1 MEKDVII
8 EIADQHETDGD
19 VQSMSMTTVG
29 SLCGT
34 PEDYS
39 LIYTDQD
46 GELEGCVTTLHVENG
61 RRVTMTRTGL
71 SLIHI

>member
-1 MEKDVII
+1 MFTILEKDVII

-39 LIYTDQD
+39 LIYKDQD
-46 GELEGCVTTLHVENG
+46 GE
-61 RRVTMTRTGL
+61 
-71 SLIHI
+71 

>member
-8 EIADQHETDGD
+8 EIADQHETDGEI
-19 VQSMSMTTVG
+19 QSMSMTTVG
-29 SLCGT
+29 SLSGT

-46 GELEGCVTTLHVENG
+46 GELEGCVTTLRVE
-61 RRVTMTRTGL
+61 TAAA
-71 SLIHI
+71 

>member
-1 MEKDVII
+1 MFIILEKDVII

-19 VQSMSMTTVG
+19 VLSMSMTTVG

-46 GELEGCVTTLHVENG
+46 GELEGCVTTCLLYTSDAADE
-61 RRVTMTRTGL
+61 L
-71 SLIHI
+71 

>member
-1 MEKDVII
+1 MFTILEKDVII

-46 GELEGCVTTLHVENG
+46 GELEGCVTTLIFV
-61 RRVTMTRTGL
+61 
-71 SLIHI
+71 

>member
-1 MEKDVII
+1 MFIILEKDVII

-19 VQSMSMTTVG
+19 VLSMSMTTVG

-46 GELEGCVTTLHVENG
+46 GELRAALPPCMWKTAAALP
-61 RRVTMTRTGL
+61 
-71 SLIHI
+71 